1 MIVNADCLEYMNT
14 MEENSV
20 DSICTDPPYELKFM
34 GNKWDSTGISF
45 RKETWEKCLRVLKP
59 GGFLLAFGCPKNIHR
74 MVCVIEDVG
83 FKIVDELFWHFGTGM
98 AKGQNIGKAI
108 EAKLTKG
115 SANTQVFK
123 ELDGIKGTTSIGY
136 NNIHADN
143 DRPNNYNNQEY
154 NKEVFFH
161 TKEGEYYSDFHT
173 QLKPATEIVVV
184 AQKPLS
190 EKTFAE
196 NVLKWGTGAFNI
208 GACRISHNEP
218 IKTTKRKD
226 RSEATVFTEES
237 CGFDNSKNTMASANP
252 KGRFPANVILDE
264 ESAEILDKQS
274 GISTS
279 TGGQSNSV
287 YRENSTIYRKGKD
300 NIVKEDPGYGDRGG
314 ASRYFKV
321 IKNDDYENRFIYC
334 AKASKAEKNKGCE
347 DLPKGNSHT
356 TVKPI
361 SLMRYL
367 VKLVTPPNGLVLDP
381 FTGSGTTG
389 IACKLEGFNFIGIEK
404 EEEYFK
410 IAEARINAYD

>member
-1 MIVNADCLEYMNT
+1 MLVNADCLEYMET
-14 MEENSV
+14 MQENSV
-20 DSICTDPPYELKFM
+20 DSVVTDPPYELKFM

-45 RKETWEKCLRVLKP
+45 KKETWERCLRVLKP
-59 GGFLLAFGCPKNIHR
+59 GGFLLAFGCPKNMHR
-74 MVCVIEDVG
+74 IVCAIEDAG
-83 FKIVDELFWHFGTGM
+83 FKIVDEIFWHFGTGM

-115 SANTQVFK
+115 SANTQAFK
-123 ELDGIKGTTSIGY
+123 ELDGIKAKTSIGY
-136 NNIHADN
+136 NNIHAEN
-143 DRPNNYNNQEY
+143 DRPNNYNGQEY

-173 QLKPATEIVVV
+173 QLKPACEVIVV

-208 GACRISHNEP
+208 GACRIAHNEP

-237 CGFDNSKNTMASANP
+237 CGYDNSKNTMASANP
-252 KGRFPANVILDE
+252 KGRFPANVIFDE
-264 ESAEILDKQS
+264 ESAKKLDKQS

-287 YRENSTIYRKGKD
+287 YRSNSTIYRTGKD
-300 NIVKEDPGYGDRGG
+300 NIKKEDPGYGDTGG
-314 ASRYFKV
+314 ASRF
-321 IKNDDYENRFIYC
+321 FYC
-334 AKASKAEKNKGCE
+334 SKASKAEKNKGCE
-347 DLPKGNSHT
+347 DLPKGNLHN

-361 SLMRYL
+361 SLMKYL
-367 VKLVTPPNGLVLDP
+367 VRLVTPPNGTVLDP
-381 FTGSGTTG
+381 FMGSGTTG
-389 IACKLEGFNFIGIEK
+389 IACKLEDFDFIGIEK
-404 EEEYFK
+404 EKNYFE
-410 IAEARINAYD
+410 IAKARCSVYE